1 MKMAKILYVILLPLQ
16 ILFGQNDSLLINL
29 PIKAWYEHPN
39 SKIRPLCPTE
49 PPEIFQG
56 TCDCACVIDDWCG
69 GAYDQNHDKLIIWGG
84 GHNDY
89 YGNELYAFDLPTLSW
104 ELLTQP
110 SMPASPQNCVEVLS
124 DGRPNARHTY
134 GGLAYLTHVNL
145 FFAHGGSLA
154 CGAGT
159 SSKKTWTFNLNDKT
173 WHDMQPTGTQPSW
186 DVLDEYSVY
195 DPVSQLVFLFWHSE
209 LFSYDYDQNRW
220 TKLDDHQ
227 ISYPAL
233 SCTIDSKRGLLV
245 EVGRGF
251 VAVHD
256 IRNQNYNRQIWN
268 TTGGN
273 AIVNAY
279 APGLAYDPIA
289 DRLIGWNGGAVYSLN
304 MDTKIWDIIDAPGA
318 PPRTSTGI
326 FGRFRYLPKY
336 NVFIAVTSVD
346 RNVHF
351 YKNTPGLNGASGYEQ
366 RGAGNALN
374 FDGWDGTNGEYV
386 NIGNIPKLAI
396 KNDLTI
402 EAWVNIASP
411 PTENNLYSIVTYGN
425 HRGNTGD
432 PENEAD
438 NQLYGLAINPMGKIQ
453 FTHEYGNGQDET
465 QVSNN
470 DMISN
475 KWMHLAFVRN
485 TTNSTFLF
493 IINGMEEGN
502 PLYSNAPTG
511 GESSMCVLGGGFG
524 DTGIP
529 NIPIDVG
536 YFKGAMDEVRIW
548 NTALYCETIRN
559 WMNRKV
565 TADHPSYENLQGYWR
580 LDESSP
586 SAVIIDQTGNN
597 NGILQYTEDEDKIIS
612 IAPIGDA
619 SIFAVESDQTSPPTI
634 AEITGTAEVPIDVT
648 FEDDP
653 YTPGLNRPLAAIQI
667 NTSPNNTTGLLAHSP
682 NTYWE
687 LWARDVIFD
696 GIFTATVSFHY
707 DYLDGM
713 GAENEA
719 SLYRRDNVTGDWS
732 PRIANIETGISNSD
746 GIGYFEITITEATHG
761 GFSGQYIITSEHK
774 DNPLPVELATFTA
787 NLADDGVQLEWV
799 TSSEVNNQGFEIWR
813 AIDNDENFEM
823 ISSYINNE
831 RLIGAGNSNIN
842 HYYEYLDKNVAAEH
856 EYSYQLCDVSYS
868 GVRNCHEAI
877 SINVGN
883 VDNIIENYILHQ
895 NYPNPFNSTT
905 EIRFTLPEACHVS
918 LKILNVLGEEI
929 WIMSDSYYETGHHSK
944 QWNGVDKHG
953 IPVPSGVY
961 IYRLSVGSLITKSGH
976 YVVGEA
982 DQYIHTGKMILMK

>member
-1 MKMAKILYVILLPLQ
+1 MKVAKIFYFILLPLQ

-29 PIKAWYEHPN
+29 PIKVWYEHPN

-49 PPEIFQG
+49 PPGIFQG

-69 GAYDQNHDKLIIWGG
+69 GAYDPNHDKLIVWGG
-84 GHNDY
+84 GHDDY

-110 SMPASPQNCVEVLS
+110 SVPASPRNCVEVLS

-134 GGLAYLTHVNL
+134 GGLAYLTHVDL

-154 CGAGT
+154 CGSGT
-159 SSKKTWTFNLNDKT
+159 GSKKTWTFDLNTTT
-173 WHDMQPTGTQPSW
+173 WSDMNPTGTRPDW
-186 DVLDEYSVY
+186 DTLDEYCVY

-209 LFSYDYDQNRW
+209 LFRYDYGQNRW
-220 TKLDDHQ
+220 AKLDDHQ

-233 SCTIDSKRGLLV
+233 GCTIDSKRGLLV

-256 IRNQNYNRQIWN
+256 IRNQNYTRQTWN

-289 DRLIGWNGGAVYSLN
+289 DRVIGWNGGTVYSLN
-304 MDTKIWDIIDAPGA
+304 MDTKTWDIIDAPGA
-318 PPRTSTGI
+318 PPGTSSGI

-336 NVFIAVTSVD
+336 NIFIAVTSVD
-346 RNVHF
+346 RNVSF
-351 YKNTPGLNGASGYEQ
+351 YKNTPGLNGANGYEQ

-386 NIGNIPKLAI
+386 NIGNIPQLAI

-402 EAWVNIASP
+402 EAWVNIASL
-411 PTENNLYSIVTYGN
+411 PTENTLYSIVTYGN
-425 HRGNTGD
+425 HRGDTGD
-432 PENEAD
+432 PENEGD
-438 NQLYGLAINPMGKIQ
+438 NQLYELAITPLGKVQ
-453 FTHEYGNGQDET
+453 FTHEYGNGQEET
-465 QVSNN
+465 HVSNTE
-470 DMISN
+470 MILN

-485 TTNSTFLF
+485 TTNSTLLF
-493 IINGMEEGN
+493 IINGMEEN
-502 PLYSNAPTG
+502 NQLYSNAPTG

-524 DTGIP
+524 DTGTP

-536 YFKGAMDEVRIW
+536 YFKGVMDEVRIW
-548 NTALYCETIRN
+548 NTALSRETIRN
-559 WMNRKV
+559 YMNRKV

-597 NGILQYTEDEDKIIS
+597 NGILQYTEDGDKITS
-612 IAPIGDA
+612 TAPIGDA
-619 SIFAVESDQTSPPTI
+619 SIFAVESETS
-634 AEITGTAEVPIDVT
+634 AEITGTAEVPIDVA
-648 FEDDP
+648 FEDDLYGP
-653 YTPGLNRPLAAIQI
+653 ALNSPLAAIQI

-687 LWARDVIFD
+687 LWARDVTFD
-696 GIFTATVSFHY
+696 NLFTATVSFHY
-707 DYLDGM
+707 DHLDGM
-713 GAENEA
+713 GVENE
-719 SLYRRDNVTGDWS
+719 SRLYRRDDATEDWL
-732 PRIANIETGISNSD
+732 PQIANIETGNSNSD
-746 GIGYFEITITEATHG
+746 GIGHFEITITEETNG
-761 GFSGQYIITSEHK
+761 GFSGQYIITSDHM
-774 DNPLPVELATFTA
+774 DNPLPVEIATFTA
-787 NLADDGVQLEWV
+787 NLVDDGVQLEWV

-813 AIDNDENFEM
+813 ATDNNENFEM

-831 RLIGAGNSNIN
+831 RLIGAGNSNIT
-842 HYYEYLDKNVAAEH
+842 HYYEYLDKNVLARH
-856 EYSYQLCDVSYS
+856 KYYYKLWDVSYS
-868 GVRNCHEAI
+868 GEYNCHEAI
-877 SINVGN
+877 SISVGN
-883 VDNIIENYILHQ
+883 VDNITENYILHQ

-905 EIRFTLPEACHVS
+905 EICFTLPEAGQVS
-918 LKILNVLGEEI
+918 LKILNVLGEVI

-944 QWNGVDKHG
+944 QWHGVDKHG

-961 IYRLSVGSLITKSGH
+961 IYRLSVGSLTTKSSNSKAGKAGN
-976 YVVGEA
+976 YVKSR
-982 DQYIHTGKMILMK
+982 KMVLMR